1 MLLNSCCQS
10 WSFTGSISPFIIIV
24 VTNILGFLFTSL
36 FYFFHLL
43 HFSYIF
49 IPSLFLLPF
58 LLNLFLHFYFFTLL
72 VWKRNTLFIYYEH
85 PRQLHLTNSKTNQ
98 YFPHE
103 QYKNLHIPSCQ
114 IPSCFIYSCLIF
126 EVDLSSTN

>member
-24 VTNILGFLFTSL
+24 VTNILGFLFTGL

-49 IPSLFLLPF
+49 TPSLFLIPF
-58 LLNLFLHFYFFTLL
+58 LLNRFFHFYFFTLL

-85 PRQLHLTNSKTNQ
+85 PRQLHLTNSKPNQ
-98 YFPHE
+98 YFPRE
-103 QYKNLHIPSCQ
+103 QYKNLHILSCQ